1 LLIST
6 DSKPSPVFSHNKKA
20 FNFILSKSSTARS
33 LKDRF
38 SFSETSNNPSS
49 LAKEFINSL
58 DNPIVVYNRVPKT
71 ASTAFTH
78 LLYDLTQGLSSF
90 LLKIKF

>member
-1 LLIST
+1 LANKIRL
-6 DSKPSPVFSHNKKA
+6 KSH
-20 FNFILSKSSTARS
+20 LSKSSTARS

-38 SFSETSNNPSS
+38 SFAEASNNPLSQP
-49 LAKEFINSL
+49 LEFINSL

-78 LLYDLTQGLSSF
+78 LLYDLTQGLTWPMQPVYKKQADGQVF
-90 LLKIKF
+90 DY